1 MNYTVRDKN
10 AYRKVVDAFK
20 KKRTG
25 ATVADITAATALPL
39 EQVKELVP
47 QAADEYSG
55 RLQVTESGEILYSFP
70 AGFKSRYRGFA
81 ARLGRATEKALRA
94 AAVVGTWIFKAW
106 ILLMLV
112 GYFVLFMA
120 IALLALVAS
129 TAASSSGSSDNRS
142 SSRRGGGL
150 GGLYAASYIFDL
162 VIRIWFYSEL
172 TKSMDRGYYGRR
184 AERPKGRPLHHAV
197 FSFVFGDGDATA
209 DWESRERMAVVAYIQ
224 ANRGVISLPEYM
236 ALTGEAPADAERSIT
251 AYCAEFGGSPEA
263 TEEGTVVYRFDA
275 LLLRADRTDRSFA
288 GLSAPIRRLQKF
300 SGNTK
305 KMNGWFIA
313 LNGVNFLFGAYFL
326 FNALSVGPLVTN
338 AQIQGSTYLYAVA
351 YVLMAGFSSDPLG
364 VVAVGL
370 GVVPLLFAGLF
381 YLVPALRYLRLKKE
395 NEEIKRRNLRKE
407 ALRRVW
413 DRPMGVRPADINP
426 AAEECRPAAL
436 EERRE
441 GMLKELSAYSPA
453 DISLSGDGSPVYS
466 YPGLTDEKA
475 ALDRY
480 RSGVS
485 DPGLGDTVFDSHG
498 DRV

>member
-1 MNYTVRDKN
+1 
-10 AYRKVVDAFK
+10 
-20 KKRTG
+20 
-25 ATVADITAATALPL
+25 
-39 EQVKELVP
+39 
-47 QAADEYSG
+47 
-55 RLQVTESGEILYSFP
+55 
-70 AGFKSRYRGFA
+70 
-81 ARLGRATEKALRA
+81 
-94 AAVVGTWIFKAW
+94 
-106 ILLMLV
+106 
-112 GYFVLFMA
+112 
-120 IALLALVAS
+120 
-129 TAASSSGSSDNRS
+129 
-142 SSRRGGGL
+142 
-150 GGLYAASYIFDL
+150 
-162 VIRIWFYSEL
+162 
-172 TKSMDRGYYGRR
+172 
-184 AERPKGRPLHHAV
+184 
-197 FSFVFGDGDATA
+197 
-209 DWESRERMAVVAYIQ
+209 
-224 ANRGVISLPEYM
+224 
-236 ALTGEAPADAERSIT
+236 
-251 AYCAEFGGSPEA
+251 
-263 TEEGTVVYRFDA
+263 
-275 LLLRADRTDRSFA
+275 
-288 GLSAPIRRLQKF
+288 
-300 SGNTK
+300 
-305 KMNGWFIA
+305 MNGWFIA

-466 YPGLTDEKA
+466 YPGLTEEKA